1 MTRQV
6 GLGLLAGLLLTTAA
20 AHAQFGGL
28 LKGAG
33 EAIKKGA
40 PPATPPGGGQST
52 AATSECPVDQ
62 AAMDRLMK
70 ALEAQHAGREAALKE
85 AAAANT
91 PAQYEACLTEV
102 AHSPEFDKIVA
113 LLLTDPTKQTEIN
126 AAADK
131 LERAKCG
138 PPPDEARQQ
147 ARNRFFAAARPSSK
161 CNDRLLEFAIPFCG
175 LPPSERASAQKTGV
189 RALNASTKDFFIY
202 TAAEAA
208 TFAPYCARLLAL
220 TEAEKSQLQQVNAN

>member
-1 MTRQV
+1 MTRRF
-6 GLGLLAGLLLTTAA
+6 GLALFLGILVTAA
-20 AHAQFGGL
+20 ASADTQFGGL

-33 EAIKKGA
+33 TAIKKGA
-40 PPATPPGGGQST
+40 PPATAPGGGQS

-70 ALEAQHAGREAALKE
+70 ALEAQHAEREAALKD
-85 AAAANT
+85 AAAAKSK
-91 PAQYEACLTEV
+91 AQYEACVEQV
-102 AHSPEFDKIVA
+102 AFSPDADKILA
-113 LLLTDPTKQTEIN
+113 SFDPADPSKSEAAIN
-126 AAADK
+126 A
-131 LERAKCG
+131 LNRARCG

-161 CNDRLLEFAIPFCG
+161 CDDRLLEFAIPFCA
-175 LPPSERASAQKTGV
+175 LPPSERASAQKAGV
-189 RALNASTKDFFIY
+189 RAPNASGKDFWIY

-220 TEAEKSQLQQVNAN
+220 TDAEKSQLQQVNAN

>member
-1 MTRQV
+1 MTRRV
-6 GLGLLAGLLLTTAA
+6 GFGLLTGLLLTTAA

-70 ALEAQHAGREAALKE
+70 ALEAQHAEREAALKE
-85 AAAANT
+85 AAAART
-91 PAQYEACLTEV
+91 QAQHEACLEQV
-102 AHSPEFDKIVA
+102 ASSPEFDKILA
-113 LLLTDPTKQTEIN
+113 SFDPANIAQAE
-126 AAADK
+126 AAASA
-131 LERAKCG
+131 LSRAKCG

-161 CNDRLLEFAIPFCG
+161 CNDRLLEFAVPFCG
-175 LPPSERASAQKTGV
+175 LPPSERDSAQKAGV
-189 RALNASTKDFFIY
+189 RAPNASGKDFWVF